1 MLLEEYDE
9 KAERE
14 YLRKEAI
21 AMGLAEGKELGLT
34 EGKEIG
40 MAQERED
47 SFEIFYGMIQDGI
60 LSAEQLAERTG
71 ERKAEFLE
79 WYEKRRMK

>member
-21 AMGLAEGKELGLT
+21 EEGWKGGLEQGIELG
-34 EGKEIG
+34 
-40 MAQERED
+40 
-47 SFEIFYGMIQDGI
+47 SFEILASLKNKGI
-60 LSAEQLAERTG
+60 LSFEQIEEQLGDKMEAFLHWYQER
-71 ERKAEFLE
+71 R
-79 WYEKRRMK
+79 